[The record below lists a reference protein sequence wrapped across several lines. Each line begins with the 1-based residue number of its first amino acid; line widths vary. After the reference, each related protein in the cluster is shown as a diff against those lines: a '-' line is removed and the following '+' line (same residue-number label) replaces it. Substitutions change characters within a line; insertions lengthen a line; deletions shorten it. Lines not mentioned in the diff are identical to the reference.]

1 MKKTLYEL
9 KSQNV
14 RNTYIFIM
22 IFSLILFAIGY
33 FLVYTFDWGTTG
45 IIFLAIFI
53 VGYNLLLYNY
63 SDSIALASA
72 KAVPAD
78 PKQFQMLHNVVEEVS
93 LAAGVP
99 KPKVYVMYNDAPNAF
114 ATGKN
119 PQHASICVTTG
130 LLSMMNREE
139 LQGVVAH
146 EMSHIRNYDI
156 LLMTVV
162 GIIGG
167 LIIILR
173 DVAFRGMWFGMG
185 GRRRERD
192 SGGGIFVIIGLI
204 LSILAPILVMLIRAA
219 VSRQREFLADASGA
233 YIVRNPYGL
242 ASALKKIGNYN
253 KPMQTA
259 SEATAH
265 MFISN
270 PFGDVEKV
278 FASHPPIEERVKRLL
293 SLTV

>member
-14 RNTYIFIM
+14 RNTYIFII

-45 IIFLAIFI
+45 IIFLAIFV

-72 KAVPAD
+72 KAVSAD
-78 PKQFQMLHNVVEEVS
+78 PEQFQTLHNVVEEVS
-93 LAAGVP
+93 IAAGVP
-99 KPKVYVMYNDAPNAF
+99 KPKVYVMYDDAPNAF

-192 SGGGIFVIIGLI
+192 SGGGIFVIVGLI